1 MWWMSVDDVVVE
13 DTFSDVKERK
23 YRGVFKVFWLLPNPI
38 CAQFPQWH

>member
-23 YRGVFKVFWLLPNPI
+23 DRVFMVFWLLPNPI